1 MYMYVHVP
9 RYHRHPFPAHA
20 YATQRNPTTAIHFQQ
35 FCVRSLPMARSDN
48 SGGGE
53 DRSSVVQSKNGARS
67 GNKNPSTIARTTPG
81 GKKVKGYRPIEYML
95 RHPSCVTNK
104 HLCRLTG
111 GGTAYR
117 RPLYDATF
125 TSGGDANDTASA
137 DTQAASKPPVMEPW
151 AEEFMRLVLYD
162 ELMSNVACKGKKL
175 RKDIVD
181 GIAIIDRVEHILGR
195 LHAGGVVTSL
205 TRDTGKDLLLFDL
218 CSGKFITG
226 IMLTTRFPDAKIVGV
241 DIRPPN
247 PSELHLREKAFPN
260 VERLT
265 GSIYDSE
272 LIKNVVNQTPKDG
285 TCIVTATHLCGD
297 LSRLALSFIDQYPD
311 QISATVVAPCCLMR
325 QKKPRNWMP
334 GDFNGF
340 GTTQTARGKG
350 IDPFDLWVDQLFHYA
365 PVKSQNK
372 EITVDLDMLSPKN
385 RFIHAYAN
393 IAISVEENDDDRKQE
408 EVGEPLLCREIGAC
422 VDAIAAVDT

>member
-1 MYMYVHVP
+1 
-9 RYHRHPFPAHA
+9 
-20 YATQRNPTTAIHFQQ
+20 
-35 FCVRSLPMARSDN
+35 MARSDN
-48 SGGGE
+48 SEGGE
-53 DRSSVVQSKNGARS
+53 DRSSVVPSKNDS
-67 GNKNPSTIARTTPG
+67 GIKTPSTIARTTPG

-95 RHPSCVTNK
+95 RHPSCMTNK
-104 HLCRLTG
+104 HLRRLTG

-125 TSGGDANDTASA
+125 ATGGDAHDTASA
-137 DTQAASKPPVMEPW
+137 DTQAAGNSVPPIMEPW

-162 ELMSNVACKGKKL
+162 ERMSNVACKGRKL

-195 LHAGGVVTSL
+195 LHDGGVVTSL

-226 IMLTTRFPDAKIVGV
+226 ILLTTRYPDAKIVGV

-247 PSELHLREKAFPN
+247 PSELHLRQKAFPN

-272 LIKNVVNQTPKDG
+272 LIKNVVNQSPKDG

-325 QKKPRNWMP
+325 QKKPRNWTP

-340 GTTQTARGKG
+340 ATTQTARDKG
-350 IDPFDLWVDQLFHYA
+350 IDPFDLWIDQLFHYA

-372 EITVDLDMLSPKN
+372 EIILDLDMLSTKN
-385 RFIHAYAN
+385 RFIQIYSSN
-393 IAISVEENDDDRKQE
+393 IAISVEENDDEKKQE

-422 VDAIAAVDT
+422 VDAIAAVDTCT

>member
-1 MYMYVHVP
+1 M
-9 RYHRHPFPAHA
+9 
-20 YATQRNPTTAIHFQQ
+20 
-35 FCVRSLPMARSDN
+35 
-48 SGGGE
+48 E
-53 DRSSVVQSKNGARS
+53 SKT
-67 GNKNPSTIARTTPG
+67 PSTIARTTPG

-104 HLCRLTG
+104 HLRRLTG

-125 TSGGDANDTASA
+125 ASGGDANDTASA
-137 DTQAASKPPVMEPW
+137 DTQAASNSSSEPPIMEPW

-162 ELMSNVACKGKKL
+162 ERMSNVACKGRKL

-195 LHAGGVVTSL
+195 LHDGGVITSL

-247 PSELHLREKAFPN
+247 PSELHIREKDFPN

-265 GSIYDSE
+265 GSIYDSA
-272 LIKNVVNQTPKDG
+272 LTKKCCKPNSKGWNLHRNSHTSLWRSKSA
-285 TCIVTATHLCGD
+285 CIV
-297 LSRLALSFIDQYPD
+297 FY
-311 QISATVVAPCCLMR
+311 
-325 QKKPRNWMP
+325 
-334 GDFNGF
+334 
-340 GTTQTARGKG
+340 
-350 IDPFDLWVDQLFHYA
+350 
-365 PVKSQNK
+365 
-372 EITVDLDMLSPKN
+372 
-385 RFIHAYAN
+385 
-393 IAISVEENDDDRKQE
+393 
-408 EVGEPLLCREIGAC
+408 
-422 VDAIAAVDT
+422 

>member
-1 MYMYVHVP
+1 M
-9 RYHRHPFPAHA
+9 
-20 YATQRNPTTAIHFQQ
+20 
-35 FCVRSLPMARSDN
+35 
-48 SGGGE
+48 E
-53 DRSSVVQSKNGARS
+53 SKT
-67 GNKNPSTIARTTPG
+67 PSTIARTTPG
-81 GKKVKGYRPIEYML
+81 GMKVKGYRPIEYML

-104 HLCRLTG
+104 HLRRLTG

-125 TSGGDANDTASA
+125 ASGGDAKDTASA
-137 DTQAASKPPVMEPW
+137 DTQAASNKSDPPIMEPW

-162 ELMSNVACKGKKL
+162 ERMSNVACKGRKL

-195 LHAGGVVTSL
+195 LHDGGVITSL
-205 TRDTGKDLLLFDL
+205 ARDTGKDLLLFDL

-325 QKKPRNWMP
+325 QKKPRNWTP

-340 GTTQTARGKG
+340 GTTQTARDMG
-350 IDPFDLWVDQLFHYA
+350 IDPFDLWIDQLFHYA

-372 EITVDLDMLSPKN
+372 EIVLDRDMLSTKN

-393 IAISVEENDDDRKQE
+393 IAISVEGNDDEKKQE
-408 EVGEPLLCREIGAC
+408 EVGEPLLCREIGTC
-422 VDAIAAVDT
+422 VDGIAAEDT